1 MVDYAVY
8 LLYRIGTGLFGLL
21 PLPLGFAIGRMGGVI
36 AWLVLPQ
43 YRKLALRNVR
53 IAFAG
58 ELSEKQMR
66 RIVRRHFQHL
76 GANLLCSVKFP
87 RMPMERILKRVRLEH
102 FEHIENCFEQ
112 KQPFVLFLS
121 HIGSWEFCTRLFP
134 HFSRGQRTATVYQ
147 RIRNPHIDRHVREAR
162 SRFEIVAVGEGQ
174 REAGAEAVPGAGL
187 IYHFVR
193 RKAPDLDLPP
203 AA

>member
-21 PLPLGFAIGRMGGVI
+21 PLPLAFAIGQMGGVI

-58 ELSEKQMR
+58 ELSEKEMR

-87 RMPMERILKRVRLEH
+87 RMPMEKILERVRIEH
-102 FEHIENCFEQ
+102 FEHVEHCFRE
-112 KQPFVLFLS
+112 KAAFCLIPKS
-121 HIGSWEFCTRLFP
+121 HRLVGILHAVFP
-134 HFSRGQRTATVYQ
+134 HFS
-147 RIRNPHIDRHVREAR
+147 AR
-162 SRFEIVAVGEGQ
+162 SAR
-174 REAGAEAVPGAGL
+174 RDGL
-187 IYHFVR
+187 SAHPQSAHRSSCSR
-193 RKAPDLDLPP
+193 RAQPIWS
-203 AA
+203 

>member
-21 PLPLGFAIGRMGGVI
+21 PLPLAFAIGQMGGVI

-58 ELSEKQMR
+58 ELSEKEMR
-66 RIVRRHFQHL
+66 RIVRRHFQQL

-87 RMPMERILKRVRLEH
+87 RMPMEKILERVRLEH
-102 FEHIENCFEQ
+102 FERVEHCFRE

-121 HIGSWEFCTRLFP
+121 HIGSWEFCTRLP
-134 HFSRGQRTATVYQ
+134 HFSRGQRGATVYQ
-147 RIRNPHIDRHVREAR
+147 RIRNPHIDRHVREVR
-162 SRFEIVAVGEGQ
+162 SRFGLEFLSAAKGLAKHSNCCAAA
-174 REAGAEAVPGAGL
+174 AG
-187 IYHFVR
+187 
-193 RKAPDLDLPP
+193 
-203 AA
+203 

>member
-21 PLPLGFAIGRMGGVI
+21 PLPLAFAIGQMGGVI

-58 ELSEKQMR
+58 ELSEKEMR

-87 RMPMERILKRVRLEH
+87 RMPMEKILERVRIEH
-102 FEHIENCFEQ
+102 FEHVEHCFRE
-112 KQPFVLFLS
+112 KAAVRDIFKPHWFVGILHSVIPAFLARS
-121 HIGSWEFCTRLFP
+121 P
-134 HFSRGQRTATVYQ
+134 QRTIYQ
-147 RIRNPHIDRHVREAR
+147 RIRNPHIDRHVREAAQPIW
-162 SRFEIVAVGEGQ
+162 S
-174 REAGAEAVPGAGL
+174 
-187 IYHFVR
+187 
-193 RKAPDLDLPP
+193 
-203 AA
+203 

>member
-8 LLYRIGTGLFGLL
+8 LFYRIGTGLLGLL
-21 PLPLGFAIGRMGGVI
+21 SLPLAFAIGQIGGVI

-66 RIVRRHFQHL
+66 RIVRRHFQQL

-87 RMPMERILKRVRLEH
+87 RMPTEKILERVRIQH
-102 FEHIENCFEQ
+102 FEHIENCFQ
-112 KQPFVLFLS
+112 KKQPIVMFLS
-121 HIGSWEFCTRLFP
+121 HIGSWEFCARLFP
-134 HFSRGQRTATVYQ
+134 HFLRGYRSATIYQ
-147 RIRNPHIDRHVREAR
+147 RIRNPHIDRH
-162 SRFEIVAVGEGQ
+162 G
-174 REAGAEAVPGAGL
+174 
-187 IYHFVR
+187 
-193 RKAPDLDLPP
+193 
-203 AA
+203 

>member
-21 PLPLGFAIGRMGGVI
+21 PLPLAFAIGQMGGVI

-58 ELSEKQMR
+58 ELSEKEMR

-87 RMPMERILKRVRLEH
+87 RMPMEKILEASANRTFRARR
-102 FEHIENCFEQ
+102 
-112 KQPFVLFLS
+112 
-121 HIGSWEFCTRLFP
+121 TLFP
-134 HFSRGQRTATVYQ
+134 RESSRLCC
-147 RIRNPHIDRHVREAR
+147 
-162 SRFEIVAVGEGQ
+162 F
-174 REAGAEAVPGAGL
+174 
-187 IYHFVR
+187 
-193 RKAPDLDLPP
+193 
-203 AA
+203 